1 MVEGNRPVAG
11 HYAKQLRLLG
21 PLPAADAGAYRL
33 GHQNRLT
40 LRRYGSL
47 HAAFAISRRLASA
60 DGSGISHVFRLKT
73 ARVSAW
79 GSASATR
86 AGKSGGSLWPHTPA
100 AHPVLARESAEA
112 RGRCPPK

>member
-1 MVEGNRPVAG
+1 MVDGDRPVTG
-11 HYAKQLRLLG
+11 HEAKQLRLLG

-60 DGSGISHVFRLKT
+60 DGSGISHVCRLKI
-73 ARVSAW
+73 
-79 GSASATR
+79 
-86 AGKSGGSLWPHTPA
+86 
-100 AHPVLARESAEA
+100 AHE
-112 RGRCPPK
+112 C